1 MLNALFSFKG
11 RVDRSL
17 YWLVVIFASRPDAI
31 VQLDLHLF
39 ILVFFIPLSMWV
51 ITAQSVKRAHDVGL
65 SGWWT
70 LFPPIILFLVFKK
83 GQEGA
88 NIYGE
93 EPV

>member
-1 MLNALFSFKG
+1 MLKTLFSFKG
-11 RVDRSL
+11 RVDRSV
-17 YWLVVIFASRPDAI
+17 YWLVIIFIRPDAI
-31 VQLDLHLF
+31 LQIDLHLF
-39 ILVFFIPLSMWV
+39 FQLFLVPLSMWFIIV
-51 ITAQSVKRAHDVGL
+51 QNIKRAHDVGL

-70 LFPPIILFLVFKK
+70 IFPPIILFLLVKK